1 MIISFEGIDGSGKS
15 TQVKLAKEYLE
26 SIGYDVILIREP
38 GTSSESEQIRNLIF
52 NTNVTIDTERLLFLA
67 SMVQNSDML
76 VKPNHGKRAIILY
89 DRYIHSTIA
98 YQGKETEKI
107 IKVLLGNGTLSRPD
121 YVICYDVFP
130 ETSMKRLAE
139 RGAEGQ
145 NKYDL
150 KDRDF
155 YNKIRENYRKA
166 LKKDYI
172 NKYYIYIDGDND
184 LDTVTKETKNILTQ
198 IIESEIGEH
207 TLIDAYHNKDNPR
220 YVLQLSHL
228 NSLYFLSIYDREE
241 NKHSVFLKTKDWD
254 EASKQIAKA
263 NKSFLRNGRKWNKML
278 KKHDKI
284 KQ

>member
-26 SIGYDVILIREP
+26 SIGCDVILIREP

-76 VKPNHGKRAIILY
+76 VKPNHGKRVIILY

-107 IKVLLGNGTLSRPD
+107 IKVLLNNGTLSRPD

-184 LDTVTKETKNILTQ
+184 LI
-198 IIESEIGEH
+198 S
-207 TLIDAYHNKDNPR
+207 
-220 YVLQLSHL
+220 
-228 NSLYFLSIYDREE
+228 
-241 NKHSVFLKTKDWD
+241 
-254 EASKQIAKA
+254 
-263 NKSFLRNGRKWNKML
+263 
-278 KKHDKI
+278 
-284 KQ
+284 